1 MNYKSLPS
9 DSKLRLPFRE
19 DDSRAWALIACAI
32 FLLRVMPWSMAEL
45 WYDEV
50 LTLQYFAIGG
60 ENSSLG
66 GIFRNYIMANNHFL
80 NSALYWW
87 WVRFLD
93 FSFTEHILRWPSLF
107 FGFAS
112 ILMVVLHWRR
122 YIGRRLAAIFGLVL
136 AVSPVF
142 SAFAYQVR
150 GYSLCM
156 FLSTLALSGILEIL
170 FGNHRRG
177 QLWVCLACFLLP
189 LVMPSAALLA
199 PALALFLFWQL
210 RVNGKAT
217 GKALACAVP
226 CLLMTLLS
234 AAYYLHIWEQFRKA
248 SESAGGWESS
258 WLAAGNVILGMSAH
272 LGLLSLPL
280 AAYSLYMLPRL
291 FNPATAHKT
300 TGLRL
305 LLCCL
310 LPTSAVILLR
320 FGGHAPFPRVFLVFL
335 PAVTLAAAGTCYALP
350 FLRRQKLT
358 YLAVAVLLSG
368 CVIEQI
374 CSRLTTRQVLN
385 GNSPQNLL
393 QQYYRDATDNR
404 DAVTFIRSNGM
415 VGEYIFLVNEW
426 DAPSFLFYWQLA
438 NFPQQA
444 VFVSNRVPDQFWLA
458 PQLANF
464 KLAVLARNEIEAG
477 NLFRKAGFKG
487 PFHLLNKTQLR
498 GLYTPGYGNEPPRD
512 LSEYTKNKGR

>member
-9 DSKLRLPFRE
+9 DSKLRTPFRE

-50 LTLQYFAIGG
+50 LTLQYFAIGS

-80 NSALYWW
+80 NSAIYWW
-87 WVRFLD
+87 WVRFLN

-112 ILMVVLHWRR
+112 ILMVIFHWRR
-122 YIGRRLAAIFGLVL
+122 YIGRRLAAIFGLVF
-136 AVSPVF
+136 AISPVF

-156 FLSTLALSGILEIL
+156 FLSTLALSGTLEIL
-170 FGNHRRG
+170 FGNRRKG
-177 QLWVCLACFLLP
+177 QVWACLACFLLP
-189 LVMPSAALLA
+189 LVMPSAAMLA

-210 RVNGKAT
+210 RST
-217 GKALACAVP
+217 GNSTRNALASALP
-226 CLLMTLLS
+226 CLLMALLS
-234 AAYYLHIWEQFRKA
+234 GSYYLSIWEQFQKA
-248 SESAGGWESS
+248 SESAGGWERS
-258 WLAAGNVILGMSAH
+258 WLVCGNVILGMGAH
-272 LGLLSLPL
+272 LGLFSLPL
-280 AAYSLYMLPRL
+280 VAYSLYMLPRL
-291 FNPATAHKT
+291 FNPAVAIKT
-300 TGLRL
+300 FALRL

-310 LPTSAVILLR
+310 LPATAVIFLR

-335 PAVTLAAAGTCYALP
+335 PAVTLAAAGCCHAMRS
-350 FLRRQKLT
+350 LRRQKLS
-358 YLAVAVLLSG
+358 YLVVAVLLSG
-368 CVIEQI
+368 CIIEQV
-374 CSRLTTRQVLN
+374 CTRLTIRQVRD
-385 GNSPQNLL
+385 GKSPQNLL
-393 QQYYRDATDNR
+393 QQYYRNATDNR
-404 DAVTFIRSNGM
+404 DAVTFIRNNGL
-415 VGEYIFLVNEW
+415 VGAYIFLLNEW

-444 VFVSNRVPDQFWLA
+444 VFVSNRVPDQFWLS
-458 PQLANF
+458 PQLAHF

-477 NLFRKAGFKG
+477 QLFQKAGYKG
-487 PFHLLNKTQLR
+487 PFHLINKTELR
-498 GLYTPGYGNEPPRD
+498 GLYSTGYGNELLQAP
-512 LSEYTKNKGR
+512 SEYTNH